1 MRIRDTAAAATLAYD
16 AIKKRII
23 EYDYPPGSK
32 LSEARLVDELGFGR
46 SPIRSAFARLRS
58 EGWIDVSPQ
67 SGTYVKA
74 LNEQEVKEIFEFRLL
89 LETYV
94 ARMAAVKMTPEQL
107 RKLRLGLRRLAPLDG
122 EGFEQITFEE
132 FDEFDSLVH
141 AMMYQAAGNTL
152 VSEVLLN
159 LLEKAQWLKKTMTA
173 STPERMK
180 IWFGELE
187 KILEALEAHDPDLA
201 AERMRDH
208 IGHAADFE
216 LKFALKGLFAPSA
229 AAPPAPAR
237 RGRGK
242 AAAAR

>member
-1 MRIRDTAAAATLAYD
+1 MRIRDTAAAATLAYG

-74 LNEQEVKEIFEFRLL
+74 LNEREVKEIFEFRLL

-94 ARMAAVKMTPEQL
+94 ARLAAVNMTPEQL
-107 RKLRLGLRRLAPLDG
+107 RKLRLGLRRLTPLEG
-122 EGFEQITFEE
+122 ESYEQISFEE

-141 AMMYQAAGNTL
+141 SMIYQAAGNAL
-152 VSEVLLN
+152 ISEVLLN

-187 KILEALEAHDPDLA
+187 KILDALEAHDPDLA

-216 LKFALKGLFAPSA
+216 LKFALKELFSPRP
-229 AAPPAPAR
+229 APPAAPGAR
-237 RGRGK
+237 KRK
-242 AAAAR
+242 AAAAG